1 MKALVIDDSAT
12 MRKMVSLT
20 LQSVGYQVVEG
31 ENGQEGLDSLQANDH
46 FQVIITD
53 LNMPVMDGFTFIK
66 EARLMPAARTTPILV
81 LTTDG
86 DSESKMQGK
95 AAGATGWIVK
105 PFSPDQLLAVV
116 ARVAA

>member
-12 MRKMVSLT
+12 MRKMVSMT
-20 LQSVGYQVVEG
+20 LQSAGYQVVEG
-31 ENGQEGLDSLQANDH
+31 ENGQEGLDSLKASGFN
-46 FQVIITD
+46 VIITD

-66 EARLMPAARTTPILV
+66 EARLLPVAKTTPILV

-86 DSESKMQGK
+86 DSESKSQGK
-95 AAGATGWIVK
+95 AVGATGWIVK

-116 ARVAA
+116 AKVAA

>member
-12 MRKMVSLT
+12 MRKMVSVT
-20 LQSVGYQVVEG
+20 LQSAGYEVVEG
-31 ENGQEGLDSLQANDH
+31 ENGQVAIDSLKTNDK
-46 FQVIITD
+46 FDVIITD

-66 EARLMPAARTTPILV
+66 EARQTSVARTTPILV

-86 DSESKMQGK
+86 DSDSKSQGK

-116 ARVAA
+116 AKVVA